1 MKSKVKSLP
10 IFFKKAATVE
20 GNVIKDIVIVAG
32 GKDKVGDYFTEEF
45 LNELVKQG
53 NTGEVGVKSRY
64 GHPNMCKDGLGTY
77 LGRYKNFR
85 LNGDHVIADLHMSE
99 SAKDTPSGNLYD
111 YILRMAATEPE
122 AIGNSIVFTG
132 EGETKDIEGEMLN
145 ELVLKTFMFS
155 DIVDSPAATHSLFQA
170 KDAGVAIG
178 EMLDEY
184 PEVLE
189 TLAKSPSIIVEF
201 LEKRYLPHIK
211 SENQNLYMGFL
222 ESIKKSL
229 GIEKEVP
236 LVKDIT
242 LPLDGGGELVV
253 VTEDEAPKVG
263 DSVLLEGAAA
273 PDADHVLED
282 GTVVTTV
289 DGIITAIV
297 VPVEEPQ
304 DAPMP
309 EVAVIAEEV
318 KSLTSKL
325 SSIEKSLGS
334 INELQKSITE
344 LQSAVQLIAKAT
356 KSTYVAPV
364 AGAAATASTKREG
377 SKRAN

>member
-1 MKSKVKSLP
+1 MKVKSLP
-10 IFFKKAATVE
+10 VFFKQSATVE
-20 GNVIKDIVIVAG
+20 GNIIKDIVIVAG
-32 GKDKVGDYFTEEF
+32 GKDKVGDYFTQEF
-45 LNELVKQG
+45 LAELVKQG
-53 NTGEVGVKSRY
+53 NSGEIGIKSRY

-85 LNGDHVIADLHMSE
+85 LNDDYVIADLHLSE

-111 YILRMAATEPE
+111 YIIRMASTEPE

-132 EGETKDIEGEMLN
+132 ESESKDVEGEMLN
-145 ELVLKTFMFS
+145 VLNLKTFMFS

-184 PEVLE
+184 PEVIE

-201 LEKRYLPHIK
+201 LEKRYLPRIK

-222 ESIKKSL
+222 DEIKKSL
-229 GIEKEVP
+229 GLKNQVEKN
-236 LVKDIT
+236 IM
-242 LPLDGGGELVV
+242 LPLEGGGEVEV
-253 VTEDEAPKVG
+253 VTDAEEPAVG
-263 DSVLLEGAAA
+263 DSVLVDGAPA
-273 PDADHVLED
+273 PDADHVLAD

-289 DGIITAIV
+289 GGIITAIV
-297 VPVEEPQ
+297 PKVVDP
-304 DAPMP
+304 APAPSP

-318 KSLTSKL
+318 KSLTTKL
-325 SSIEKSLGS
+325 SSIEKSLA
-334 INELQKSITE
+334 NVAELQKSITE

-356 KSTYVAPV
+356 KSNYVTPV
-364 AGAAATASTKREG
+364 AGTAAPANTQRTGTKRT
-377 SKRAN
+377 NN